1 MDASTNCWRGI
12 ILLGGPGS
20 GKGTQ
25 AALLAQRLGIA
36 HISTGDLFRQNIRME
51 TPLGKL
57 ARTYMEK
64 GELVPDEV
72 TVGMVR
78 ERLKQPDCA
87 NGFILDG
94 FPRTIAQADAL
105 NQVLAD
111 MRQAL
116 TAVLNLQ
123 VAPEVLIDRL
133 SRRWTCKSCGAVFP
147 EFSLPPR
154 PGCKKDVCDGELYQ
168 RPDDRPETQRHRIE
182 VYREQTAPLEAYYAE
197 RGMLIE
203 IDGENSVER
212 VHQLI
217 VDAVGCEDG
226 AAQGER

>member
-1 MDASTNCWRGI
+1 MSTSMHCWRGI

-25 AALLAQRLGIA
+25 ATLLAQKLGVA
-36 HISTGDLFRQNIRME
+36 HISTGDLFRQNIKLE

-57 ARTYMEK
+57 AKAYIEK
-64 GELVPDEV
+64 GELVPDDV
-72 TVGMVR
+72 TVSLVQ
-78 ERLKQPDCA
+78 ERLKRPDCA

-105 NQVLAD
+105 NRVLAD
-111 MRQAL
+111 MQLSL
-116 TAVLNLQ
+116 TAVLNLR
-123 VAPEVLIDRL
+123 VAPEVLVDRL

-154 PGCKKDVCDGELYQ
+154 AGCKKDICDGELYQ

-182 VYREQTAPLEAYYAE
+182 VYHEQTAPLEAYYAA
-197 RGMLIE
+197 RGLLIQ
-203 IDGENSVER
+203 IDGEGSIES
-212 VHQLI
+212 VHQRI
-217 VDAVGCEDG
+217 IEAVRCKD
-226 AAQGER
+226 